1 MGYSS
6 EDWKNRLSERS
17 DLTTS
22 ITHLT
27 RQGNSKNLLEQLI
40 KILTEKTLIG
50 SVTKSGF
57 VVGDTPAVCF
67 QDAPLHAIGQNI
79 WFEQKFRKSNPGSKV
94 RYLGVGFVFKKNY
107 AYKKG
112 ARPVIY
118 EQTAIAKNMLLPEEW
133 WRIVNFNLSNDNS
146 IIDWTHEREW
156 RCPNNF
162 KFALSEVTLLLTN
175 HSLYKKFIQECDARG
190 LDFHHKIRG
199 IVITS
204 ELVF

>member
-1 MGYSS
+1 VGYNTK
-6 EDWKNRLSERS
+6 DWTRRISERS
-17 DLTTS
+17 DLTAS

-27 RQGNSKNLLEQLI
+27 RQGNSENLLEQVI
-40 KILTEKTLIG
+40 KILADKKLIG
-50 SVTKSGF
+50 SNTKSGF
-57 VVGDTPAVCF
+57 IVGDTPAVCF
-67 QDAPLHAIGQNI
+67 QDAPLHSIGQNI
-79 WFEQKFRKSNPGSKV
+79 WFEQKFRESNPSSKV
-94 RYLGVGFVFKKNY
+94 RYAGAGFVFKKNY

-118 EQTAIAKNMLLPEEW
+118 EQTEIAKKLLPPKEW
-133 WRIVNFNLSNDNS
+133 WRIVNFNLSNDDS

-156 RCPNNF
+156 RCPNDF
-162 KFALSEVTLLLTN
+162 EFAISEVTVLLTN
-175 HSLYKKFIQECDARG
+175 HNFYRKFIQECEARG